1 MDTQTRH
8 DAGRQP
14 GRPRHAPRLAGGR
27 PASSALRSSP
37 DQHSRSPRRH
47 RPGRGTAW
55 ATPRPGNGLGVAAL
69 VLGVASLVAAVSFI
83 LFPLGLLGGLVAA
96 VLGGIAVTRG
106 RAKGAT
112 NPGQATAGIVC
123 GVLALAI
130 AIVFAVRFGT
140 FVARNTNVFT
150 TFDNCIAKA
159 GNRSAVSSCIA
170 RLANDIRP

>member
-1 MDTQTRH
+1 M
-8 DAGRQP
+8 
-14 GRPRHAPRLAGGR
+14 
-27 PASSALRSSP
+27 SALLTRKVYIMSTP
-37 DQHSRSPRRH
+37 EF
-47 RPGRGTAW
+47 PGSAQPL
-55 ATPRPGNGLGVAAL
+55 ATPPSARPGNGLGVAAL
-69 VLGVASLVAAVSFI
+69 VLGVASLVAAVSFA

-112 NPGQATAGIVC
+112 NPGQAVAGIVC
-123 GVLALAI
+123 GVLALVVG
-130 AIVFAVRFGT
+130 IVFAVRFGT

-159 GNRSAVSSCIA
+159 ANRSAVSDCIA

>member
-1 MDTQTRH
+1 MPAGSR
-8 DAGRQP
+8 AGRAMRL
-14 GRPRHAPRLAGGR
+14 GLRAEGWHCKHAAAPRISTAARRAAIGPAGE
-27 PASSALRSSP
+27 
-37 DQHSRSPRRH
+37 
-47 RPGRGTAW
+47 RPGRG
-55 ATPRPGNGLGVAAL
+55 PL

-140 FVARNTNVFT
+140 FVANNTSVFT

-170 RLANDIRP
+170 RLANDIRS

>member
-1 MDTQTRH
+1 M
-8 DAGRQP
+8 
-14 GRPRHAPRLAGGR
+14 RLGLRAGGWHCEH
-27 PASSALRSSP
+27 SAA
-37 DQHSRSPRRH
+37 
-47 RPGRGTAW
+47 PGSAQPL
-55 ATPRPGNGLGVAAL
+55 AAPPSARPGNGLGVAAL